1 MAYLCLDIPALICR
15 KSHGEPLLCLIHTGS
30 TLTLGKFFNGIEE
43 HIRSGNMEI
52 TRVRM
57 TYDHKNL
64 VIRSYLNQPLN
75 LTVSLQADNEP
86 PQESEQSL
94 G

>member
-15 KSHGEPLLCLIHTGS
+15 KSHGEPLLGLIHTGS

-52 TRVRM
+52 TR
-57 TYDHKNL
+57 
-64 VIRSYLNQPLN
+64 PLN